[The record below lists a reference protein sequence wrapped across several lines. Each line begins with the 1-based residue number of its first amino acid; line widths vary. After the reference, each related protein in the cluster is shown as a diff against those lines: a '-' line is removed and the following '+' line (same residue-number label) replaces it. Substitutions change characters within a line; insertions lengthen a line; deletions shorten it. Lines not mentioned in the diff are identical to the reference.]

1 MNMKTTLLIP
11 VHSFMD
17 VITNSSSETFVAA
30 NDKTVVAAKAIIDL
44 FLEQSGMS
52 EKSDDVFT
60 VEAVYVSRWADDIP
74 LEDRPEVDE
83 GAEDAISVLRVKVKP
98 SYSGRFEKLA
108 TVMNALNDS
117 FGTQEVMC

>member
-1 MNMKTTLLIP
+1 
-11 VHSFMD
+11 MD